1 MSDVHGAQR
10 KLLSVVG
17 ARPQFIKAAMLA
29 KTFKD
34 KQEIK
39 HLQLHTGQHY
49 SPEMTEIFFD
59 ELDYH
64 PDFDLKVG
72 SGTHAY
78 QTGKALIEIEK
89 VLQDERPDLVIVY
102 GDTNATL
109 AGALAAVKLHVPGV
123 HVEAGLRSDNRRMP
137 EEINRIVT
145 DAVSEILFCPTPT
158 AVENLKKEGRKEGVV
173 HTGDILLDTLNYFLP
188 RAHETSDVLDRLALN
203 DQPFWLLTM
212 HRPYNVD
219 EVEKLKK
226 VLVTLS
232 GTDHPR
238 IIFPCHPR
246 TQKTIKEIAE
256 HELNHIDI
264 IPPVSYL
271 DMLVLEEHA
280 QLILTDSGGVQREA
294 YFLAR
299 PCFTLREETE
309 WPETLEGGWN
319 RLVGTDPDA
328 VIEGIKQAKAPDS
341 LPDLG
346 AFGDGKAAQRMHEGI
361 LRFLP
366 DRIS

>member
-1 MSDVHGAQR
+1 MFDVPGAQR

-17 ARPQFIKAAMLA
+17 ARPQFIKAAMLSRTLA
-29 KTFKD
+29 REAPGLT
-34 KQEIK
+34 
-39 HLQLHTGQHY
+39 HLHLHTGQHY
-49 SPEMTEIFFD
+49 SPEMAEIFFD

-109 AGALAAVKLHVPGV
+109 AGALAAVKLHIPVA
-123 HVEAGLRSDNRRMP
+123 HVEAGLRSFNRGMP

-158 AVENLKKEGRKEGVV
+158 AVSNLKKEGRKDGVV

-203 DQPFWLLTM
+203 DQPFWLLTT
-212 HRPYNVD
+212 HRPSNVD
-219 EVEKLKK
+219 DENKLGMIIKAFIRE
-226 VLVTLS
+226 
-232 GTDHPR
+232 DRPR

-246 TQKTIKEIAE
+246 TAKTLDKLSS
-256 HELNHIDI
+256 HDLDNIDV

-280 QLILTDSGGVQREA
+280 QLILTYSGGVQREA
-294 YFLAR
+294 YFLGR
-299 PCFTLREETE
+299 SCLTLREETE

-319 RLVGTDPDA
+319 YLVGTDPDT
-328 VIEGIKQAKAPDS
+328 IIKAIDRIRVPEES
-341 LPDLG
+341 PDLE
-346 AFGDGKAAQRMHEGI
+346 AFEAGKATERMQEGI
-361 LRFLP
+361 LKALGL
-366 DRIS
+366 

>member
-1 MSDVHGAQR
+1 M
-10 KLLSVVG
+10 KLVSVVG
-17 ARPQFIKAAMLA
+17 ARPQFVKAAMLSRA
-29 KTFKD
+29 LAEVPKIT
-34 KQEIK
+34 
-39 HLQLHTGQHY
+39 HLHLHTGQHY
-49 SPEMTEIFFD
+49 SPEMAEIFFD

-102 GDTNATL
+102 GDTNPTL
-109 AGALAAVKLHVPGV
+109 AGALAAVKLHIPVA
-123 HVEAGLRSDNRRMP
+123 HVEAGLRSFNRLMP

-145 DAVSEILFCPTPT
+145 DAVSEVLFCPTPT

-188 RAHETSDVLDRLALN
+188 RAHETSDVLDSLALN

-212 HRPYNVD
+212 HRPSNVD
-219 EVEKLKK
+219 DENKLGMIIKAFIREDR
-226 VLVTLS
+226 L
-232 GTDHPR
+232 R

-246 TQKTIKEIAE
+246 TAKTLDKLSS
-256 HELNHIDI
+256 HDLDNIDV

-271 DMLVLEEHA
+271 DMLVLEENSE
-280 QLILTDSGGVQREA
+280 LILTDSGGVQREA

-299 PCFTLREETE
+299 PCLTLREETE
-309 WPETLEGGWN
+309 WPETLGGGWN

-328 VIEGIKQAKAPDS
+328 VIEGIKQAKTPDS

-346 AFGDGKAAQRMHEGI
+346 AFGAGKATERMQEGI
-361 LRFLP
+361 LKALGL
-366 DRIS
+366 

>member
-1 MSDVHGAQR
+1 MPDVPGSQR
-10 KLLSVVG
+10 KFLSVVG
-17 ARPQFIKAAMLA
+17 ARPQFIKAAMLSRA
-29 KTFKD
+29 LGETSN
-34 KQEIK
+34 IN

-49 SPEMTEIFFD
+49 SQEMAEIFFD

-78 QTGKALIEIEK
+78 QTGKALIDIEK

-109 AGALAAVKLHVPGV
+109 AGALAAAKLHIPVV
-123 HVEAGLRSDNRRMP
+123 HVEAGLRSRNRRMP
-137 EEINRIVT
+137 EEINRMLT
-145 DAVSEILFCPTPT
+145 DACSDLLFCPTPT
-158 AVENLKKEGRKEGVV
+158 AVENLEKEGRKEGVI
-173 HTGDILLDTLNYFLP
+173 HTGDILLDTLHHFLP
-188 RAHETSDVLDRLALN
+188 IARKRSDILKRLEIG
-203 DQPFWLLTM
+203 DGFFWLLTM

-271 DMLVLEEHA
+271 DILILEEKA
-280 QLILTDSGGVQREA
+280 DLILTDSGGVQREA

-319 RLVGTDPDA
+319 HLVGTDPEA
-328 VIEGIKQAKAPDS
+328 ILKGIAQLT
-341 LPDLG
+341 LPDQPPDLE
-346 AFGDGKAAQRMHEGI
+346 AFGNGKATERMKQEI
-361 LRFLP
+361 LKALGL
-366 DRIS
+366 

>member
-1 MSDVHGAQR
+1 MR
-10 KLLSVVG
+10 LLSVVG
-17 ARPQFIKAAMLA
+17 ARPQFVKAAMLSRA
-29 KTFKD
+29 LAEVPKIT
-34 KQEIK
+34 
-39 HLQLHTGQHY
+39 HLHLHTGQHY
-49 SPEMTEIFFD
+49 SPEMAEIFFD

-109 AGALAAVKLHVPGV
+109 AGALAAAKLHIPVV
-123 HVEAGLRSDNRRMP
+123 HVEAGLRSRNRRMP
-137 EEINRIVT
+137 EEINRMLT
-145 DAVSEILFCPTPT
+145 DACSDLLFCPTPT
-158 AVENLKKEGRKEGVV
+158 ALANLKSEGRIEGVI
-173 HTGDILLDTLNYFLP
+173 HTGDILLDTLHHFLP
-188 RAHETSDVLDRLALN
+188 IARKRSDILKRLEIG
-203 DQPFWLLTM
+203 DGSFWLLTM

-271 DMLVLEEHA
+271 DMLVLEEHT
-280 QLILTDSGGVQREA
+280 QIILTDSGGVQREA

-309 WPETLEGGWN
+309 WPETLKGGWN

-341 LPDLG
+341 LRDLG

>member
-1 MSDVHGAQR
+1 M
-10 KLLSVVG
+10 LSR
-17 ARPQFIKAAMLA
+17 ALA
-29 KTFKD
+29 
-34 KQEIK
+34 EIPDLA
-39 HLQLHTGQHY
+39 HLHLHTGQHY
-49 SPEMTEIFFD
+49 SPEMAQIFFD

-109 AGALAAVKLHVPGV
+109 AGALAAVKLHIPAA
-123 HVEAGLRSDNRRMP
+123 HVEAGLRSGNRRMP

-145 DAVSEILFCPTPT
+145 DAVSEILFSPTPT
-158 AVENLKKEGRKEGVV
+158 ALANLKSEGRIEGVI
-173 HTGDILLDTLNYFLP
+173 HTGDILLDTLHYSLP

-219 EVEKLKK
+219 DENKLGMIIKAFIRE
-226 VLVTLS
+226 
-232 GTDHPR
+232 DRPR

-246 TQKTIKEIAE
+246 TAKTLDKLSS
-256 HELNHIDI
+256 HDLDNIDV

-294 YFLAR
+294 YSLAR
-299 PCFTLREETE
+299 SCFTLREETE
-309 WPETLEGGWN
+309 WPETLGEGWN
-319 RLVGTDPDA
+319 HLVGTEPES
-328 VIEGIKQAKAPDS
+328 ILKGIDKIT
-341 LPDLG
+341 LPDRPPDLKI
-346 AFGDGKAAQRMHEGI
+346 FGDGKATERMKQEI
-361 LRFLP
+361 LKALGL
-366 DRIS
+366 

>member
-1 MSDVHGAQR
+1 MFDVPGAQR

-17 ARPQFIKAAMLA
+17 ARPQFIKAAMLSRTLA
-29 KTFKD
+29 REAPGLT
-34 KQEIK
+34 
-39 HLQLHTGQHY
+39 HLHLHTGQHY
-49 SPEMTEIFFD
+49 SPEMAEIFFD

-109 AGALAAVKLHVPGV
+109 AGALAAVKLHIPVA
-123 HVEAGLRSDNRRMP
+123 HVEAGLRSGNRRMP

-158 AVENLKKEGRKEGVV
+158 SVNNLKKEGRKDGVI
-173 HTGDILLDTLNYFLP
+173 HTGDILLDTLHYFLP

-212 HRPYNVD
+212 HRPSNVD
-219 EVEKLKK
+219 DESKLGMIIKAFIRE
-226 VLVTLS
+226 
-232 GTDHPR
+232 DRPR

-246 TQKTIKEIAE
+246 TAKTLDKLSS
-256 HELNHIDI
+256 HDLDNIDV

-280 QLILTDSGGVQREA
+280 SLILTDSGGVQREA
-294 YFLAR
+294 YFLSR
-299 PCFTLREETE
+299 PCLTLREETE

-319 RLVGTDPDA
+319 RLVGTDPERILA
-328 VIEGIKQAKAPDS
+328 ALKQIDPPASSPN
-341 LPDLG
+341 LG
-346 AFGDGKAAQRMHEGI
+346 AFGDGKATERMKQEI
-361 LRFLP
+361 LKAL
-366 DRIS
+366 DL